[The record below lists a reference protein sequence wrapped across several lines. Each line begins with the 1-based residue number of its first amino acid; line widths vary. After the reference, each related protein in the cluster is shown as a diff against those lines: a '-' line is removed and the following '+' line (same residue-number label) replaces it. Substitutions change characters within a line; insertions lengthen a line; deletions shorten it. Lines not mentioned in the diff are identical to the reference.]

1 MFAANYVAL
10 VLCLIGRLKAEY
22 CTQDG
27 NEKMCLITSDLAN
40 QNDDGELLGTVSAEL
55 NENDTAVRI
64 DIEIPCLYL
73 TQNVSFSQLD
83 SLIFNGDPSSLTVI
97 NCTGSDLDGDTGIVF
112 TKIMNIALSNLM
124 LISCGSKFKVREK
137 WYSSALRVHSCGNLH
152 LTNLAVTKSR
162 GIGLMILHHLQG
174 TVYVALSNF
183 TDNRI
188 SQHKVYGG
196 GGVYIGEFEHSS
208 SSSVQFEFEHC
219 RFERNVAH
227 TRHYHSYYTDEFGN
241 SQTGNGQGGGVFLAF
256 ERSITQG
263 DVRVF
268 FSHCTFTENQAFFGG
283 GLSVKIGVG
292 RSQVIITKII
302 VTVESSVFK
311 SNGCSKNMNNQWHS
325 RIGGG
330 AYLSY
335 YSIRS
340 PSNYTA
346 AGSEYHFRN
355 VNFTGNCA
363 ELGGG
368 VYFFSI
374 RQASNNNSLQFESC
388 RFEKNMA
395 HIGSAIDLTPS
406 SFVKLSAGEVP
417 VPVFRKCT
425 FLENY
430 VYYGKDSHNKQRA
443 TGIGTLYASLYD
455 VKFEQ
460 VNHFENNR
468 GTGVYMVNGVANF
481 SNSSAIFR
489 NNRGIRGGAI
499 ALIGAS
505 AMIVGPSMNY
515 RFEKNRANFQGG
527 AIYVLMINNHDFT
540 VSRSCFIQY
549 FDGGRF
555 RVTRDWSANITFY
568 GNTAQIGHA
577 IFATSLHPCQ
587 AINNNTEDKS
597 PFYITVNSSEVFAA
611 RGIDVDES
619 EIATEGAQLHY
630 EDKVLR
636 TIPGQQYY
644 HGVILK
650 DDTGQPVNEPLRT
663 NIHNNT
669 KHTVSLDPAFSLYVR
684 EKIQLNGTPGGQ
696 ADILLQTVSNRQS
709 YAILQVVLEE
719 CPPGFKLENKVCV
732 CNSNSYFGLTE
743 CDTDNFFSYLIP
755 GLWMGQIKEGNV
767 IELATSVCPHSFC
780 NYNNKTVRGVVLP
793 QKSAELDSSMCGESR
808 EGTLCGHCSKQYT
821 AHFHSP
827 KFRCWREDD
836 LCKVG
841 WLFYILSELVPV
853 TVVFIIVIVFNISFT
868 SGAVN
873 GFILFSQVL
882 LSLNIDAS
890 GIIRFPNQ
898 KSITEGYQFLYG
910 FLNLDFFTTD
920 TMSFCLW
927 PNATALDMLAFKYV
941 TIIYALSLV
950 ILVIWFMNKCGGR
963 CLGQWWRI
971 TTVKSSIIHG
981 ITAFFI
987 ICYSQSIM
995 VSHNLVTGGKLWL
1008 KEGSNMT
1015 VSRRVWLNG
1024 NIVHFSREHLRYAL
1038 PALLCLLTIGIIPP
1052 TLLLVYPLSNKV
1064 LSLLGY
1070 EESKIVTYL
1079 SQKLPINT
1087 LKPILDSFQ
1096 GCFKDNLRFFA
1107 GLYFLYRWMA
1117 PIVYSTAP
1125 SLGTAYIVTEILL
1138 ILMLAIHAFSQ
1149 PYTKRVHNM
1158 VDTVLFTDLLLI
1170 NSITC
1175 IHYFLFQSQEN
1186 RQAVKQKVVNTSIIQ
1201 AVLIYLPF
1209 TIMAIYVLV
1218 MGYKRI
1224 SRYGCSVT
1232 KHAGEGASME
1242 ENSSTVQTLR
1252 RLRAAVQS
1260 FSSVN
1265 GDISVQDDEELPH
1278 RLLAGH
1284 IHYEYFEDTDNARE
1298 THVDPLS
1305 DQSAPTY

>member
-1 MFAANYVAL
+1 MPAVNYIVL
-10 VLCLIGRLKAEY
+10 VLCLIGSLKAKY
-22 CTQDG
+22 CTQNG
-27 NEKMCLITSDLAN
+27 EGKVCLVPSNSASLN
-40 QNDDGELLGTVSAEL
+40 DGELLGTVADEL
-55 NENDTAVRI
+55 NKNDTAVRI
-64 DIEIPCLYL
+64 DIEIPHLYL
-73 TQNVSFSQLD
+73 TQNVSFNQLD
-83 SLIFNGDPSSLTVI
+83 SLIINGDPSSLTVI
-97 NCTGSDLDGDTGIVF
+97 DCTDSDGDTGIIF
-112 TKIMNIALSNLM
+112 TKIMNVSLSNLT
-124 LISCGSKFKVREK
+124 LISCGSKSQVRKK
-137 WYSSALRVHSCGNLH
+137 WYSSALTVHSCGNLH
-152 LTNLAVTKSR
+152 FTNLVVTKSR
-162 GIGLMILHHLQG
+162 GIGLMILSHLQG
-174 TVYVALSNF
+174 TVHIAFSNF

-188 SQHKVYGG
+188 FQHNVYGG
-196 GGVYIGEFEHSS
+196 GGVYIGEFKRNS
-208 SSSVQFEFEHC
+208 SSSVQFEFEYC
-219 RFERNVAH
+219 TFERNVPY
-227 TRHYHSYYTDEFGN
+227 TRFYHSYYTDEFG
-241 SQTGNGQGGGVFLAF
+241 SPRTGYGQGGGVFLAF

-292 RSQVIITKII
+292 TSQIMITKII
-302 VTVESSVFK
+302 VIVENSVFK
-311 SNGCSKNMNNQWHS
+311 LNGCNKTTNNQWHT

-330 AYLSY
+330 VYISY
-335 YSIRS
+335 YSIKS
-340 PSNYTA
+340 FNSS
-346 AGSEYHFRN
+346 GSEYHFRN
-355 VNFTGNCA
+355 VNFTENCA

-368 VYFFSI
+368 VYFFSF
-374 RQASNNNSLQFESC
+374 RQASNKNSLQFKSC
-388 RFEKNMA
+388 IFEKNRA

-406 SFVKLSAGEVP
+406 NFVKLSEGEIP
-417 VPVFRKCT
+417 VPVFRDCT
-425 FLENY
+425 FLENAASY
-430 VYYGKDSHNKQRA
+430 SNDSNNTQRA

-460 VNHFENNR
+460 VNRFENNS
-468 GTGVYMVNGVANF
+468 GTGVYMVNGVADF
-481 SNSSAIFR
+481 SNSSAIFSG
-489 NNRGIRGGAI
+489 NQGIRGGAI

-505 AMIVGPSMNY
+505 AMVVGRNQDY
-515 RFEKNRANFQGG
+515 TFEENQAHFQGG

-549 FDGGRF
+549 FDGSSF
-555 RVTRDWSANITFY
+555 RITRNWNTNINFV
-568 GNTAQIGHA
+568 GNKAQVGHS

-587 AINNNTEDKS
+587 AINNNTEEDQRN
-597 PFYITVNSSEVFAA
+597 PFFITVNSSDVFAV
-611 RGIDVDES
+611 RGINVNES

-630 EDKVLR
+630 EQKVLH

-644 HGVILK
+644 HRVILK
-650 DDTGQPVNEPLRT
+650 DDTNKTVNEPLRT
-663 NIHNNT
+663 NVFTKDTNN
-669 KHTVSLDPAFSLYVR
+669 TVSLDPAFSLYVR

-709 YAILQVVLEE
+709 YTILKVVLEE
-719 CPPGFKLENKVCV
+719 CPPGFKLENNMVCV
-732 CNSNSYFGLTE
+732 CNSNDYFGLTE
-743 CDTDNFFSYLIP
+743 CDTNGFFSYLIP
-755 GLWMGQIKEGNV
+755 GLWMGQINESNV
-767 IELATSVCPHSFC
+767 TKLATSICPHSFC

-793 QKSAELDSSMCGESR
+793 QKSSELDRSMCGESR
-808 EGTLCGHCSKQYT
+808 EGILCGRCRKHYT

-827 KFRCWREDD
+827 KFQCWLEND

-841 WLFYILSELVPV
+841 WLFYILSDLVPV

-890 GIIRFPNQ
+890 GIITFPNQ

-927 PNATALDMLAFKYV
+927 PKATALDMLAFKYI

-950 ILVIWFMNKCGGR
+950 ILVIWFMNECGGR
-963 CLGQWWRI
+963 CLGKWWRI
-971 TTVKSSIIHG
+971 TTVKLSIIHG
-981 ITAFFI
+981 ISAFFI

-995 VSHNLVTGGKLWL
+995 VSHNLVTGGRLWL
-1008 KEGSNMT
+1008 KEGSSVT

-1024 NIVHFSREHLRYAL
+1024 NIIHFSGEHLRYAL
-1038 PALLCLLTIGIIPP
+1038 PALFCLLTIGIIPP
-1052 TLLLVYPLSNKV
+1052 VLLLIYPLFNKI
-1064 LSLLGY
+1064 LALLGY
-1070 EESKIVTYL
+1070 EESRIVTYI

-1107 GLYFLYRWMA
+1107 GFYFLYRWMA

-1125 SLGTAYIVTEILL
+1125 SLGTAYIITEILL

-1158 VDTVLFTDLLLI
+1158 VDTILFTDLLLI
-1170 NSITC
+1170 NSIIC

-1186 RQAVKQKVVNTSIIQ
+1186 RHTVKQKVVNTSIIQ

-1209 TIMAIYVLV
+1209 TVMAVYVLV
-1218 MGYKRI
+1218 MGYMRI
-1224 SRYGCSVT
+1224 SRYSHSIM
-1232 KHAGEGASME
+1232 KYAGERGVE
-1242 ENSSTVQTLR
+1242 GNSSTAHTLR
-1252 RLRAAVQS
+1252 RLRAAVHS

-1265 GDISVQDDEELPH
+1265 GDISIQDDEELPH
-1278 RLLAGH
+1278 RLIAGQV
-1284 IHYEYFEDTDNARE
+1284 HYEYFEDTDYARE
-1298 THVDPLS
+1298 THVDAQS
-1305 DQSAPTY
+1305 DKSVLTY